1 MEKYQEND
9 LFKSA
14 AGEPQ
19 EDSGTQPDEAM
30 ESDVVE
36 DGDEVQLSE
45 QDELTLL
52 QANLE
57 EKTRESQENLERF
70 LRARADLENARKR
83 FQREKEDILRFA
95 AQSVIEKL
103 LPVIDNFA
111 RARQAALQSRDF
123 DGLCQGVEMIESK
136 LMEILESEGVTA
148 IDPLHEPFDPRYHE
162 PLMVEDNSDWPDNT
176 VIEVFQ
182 KGYLM
187 KGKLIRPSLVKV
199 SRSETAKE

>member
-57 EKTRESQENLERF
+57 EKTRESQENLSVF
-70 LRARADLENARKR
+70 SARDLENARKR

-111 RARQAALQSRDF
+111 LPASCAAVRILTACARSGDDRIQI
-123 DGLCQGVEMIESK
+123 DGNIGE
-136 LMEILESEGVTA
+136 
-148 IDPLHEPFDPRYHE
+148 
-162 PLMVEDNSDWPDNT
+162 
-176 VIEVFQ
+176 
-182 KGYLM
+182 
-187 KGKLIRPSLVKV
+187 
-199 SRSETAKE
+199 

>member
-1 MEKYQEND
+1 VDYQENN
-9 LFKSA
+9 LFKSDVR
-14 AGEPQ
+14 EPQ
-19 EDSGTQPDEAM
+19 GDSRPQPDETM
-30 ESDVVE
+30 ESDTAA
-36 DGDEVQLSE
+36 DGDGAQLSE
-45 QDELTLL
+45 QNELTLL

-57 EKTRESQENLERF
+57 EKTRESQENHERF
-70 LRARADLENARKR
+70 LRARADLDNVKKR
-83 FQREKEDILRFA
+83 FQREKEDILRYA
-95 AQSVIEKL
+95 SQSVIEKL
-103 LPVIDNFA
+103 LPVIDNFT
-111 RARQAALQSRDF
+111 RAREAALQSRDF

-136 LMEILESEGVTA
+136 LMEILENEGVTA

-199 SRSETAKE
+199 SKSETAKE